1 MELFIVE
8 KKPMTLEGG
17 EVRQPGDLLPEAVTF
32 SARAKQVLVD
42 SGLMAPKAVQEVR
55 EYVGGLS
62 VNRGR
67 HDVGL

>member
-42 SGLMAPKAVQEVR
+42 SGLMARVVVLNQKQYKKLENTLGA
-55 EYVGGLS
+55 S
-62 VNRGR
+62 A
-67 HDVGL
+67 